1 MATQQPT
8 QEQMQDYARHQA
20 QFMARV
26 WSDPQFKQRL
36 IGDPKSVLQEQ
47 GVPVPEGMEI
57 RVVENTESVF
67 YLVLPPSPAEQI
79 SDEQL
84 EAVAGGSMQTAGS
97 AATTGSLGSLSCPVS
112 TVGSVGTVSTL
123 GSATPIGP

>member
-1 MATQQPT
+1 MTNQQSS
-8 QEQMQDYARHQA
+8 QEQLQEIARRQA
-20 QFMARV
+20 QLMVRV
-26 WSDPQFKQRL
+26 WSDPQFKRRL
-36 IGDPKSVLQEQ
+36 ISDPTSVLQEQ
-47 GVPVPEGMEI
+47 GLPVPGGMEI

-67 YLVLPPSPAEQI
+67 YLVLPPRPSEEI

-97 AATTGSLGSLSCPVS
+97 AATIGSLGSLSCPVS
-112 TVGSVGTVSTL
+112 TAGCIGTVSTF